1 MINNLF
7 RHQKNEAMKTSANLN
22 QFRQVLRRKEF
33 IVLMFAFYTIMNSCS
48 LTHDVV
54 QNTKVTG
61 KNICPVCEIQIP
73 SQAESYDYK
82 VNEKHYLFESY
93 ECKQVFKKNP
103 VKFSINGSIISVKN

>member
-1 MINNLF
+1 
-7 RHQKNEAMKTSANLN
+7 MKTSASLY

-33 IVLMFAFYTIMNSCS
+33 IVLMLSFYITISSCS

-54 QNTKVTG
+54 QNAKVTG
-61 KNICPVCEIQIP
+61 KHICPVCEIQIP

-103 VKFSINGSIISVKN
+103 VKFAVNYMQGSGN